1 MPLVLCNRSPAK
13 GVRVLRFAV
22 LAGLALA
29 ALAFVPDASADDV
42 TFGSPL
48 NDQANA
54 VPYQNGWDQ
63 TVFNT
68 SGPVGIAAPQPGLV
82 HQLKLRGHAADGKP
96 LDIKFRVIRPVGP
109 GQWKAISTPLTA
121 TLPTSDGV
129 HVYHV
134 PNPRSFRVAT
144 GDYVAVFQ
152 EGFGGA
158 GRRWQIF
165 SANNDWTTQKVATD
179 KNLPGIV
186 TGFNDGELS
195 PQHPVDQMGNSTV
208 MYPHVEVL
216 LQAVET
222 PDRCPGTDLPQQPC
236 QSKLYLGA
244 RVRKTRRAI
253 HYLWT
258 LRNGGP
264 HVADGLTLVVN
275 LPNGTGVVGLP
286 PGCTLN
292 PGPPEQVSCS
302 VGNLPAP
309 QNGKAVLRV
318 GFVAVPHKAM
328 RRFRAVGA
336 IVAPGVNDPQ
346 GGSHHV
352 KTISTSTRGT

>member
-1 MPLVLCNRSPAK
+1 M
-13 GVRVLRFAV
+13 LRFATLSGAAV
-22 LAGLALA
+22 AVLALA
-29 ALAFVPDASADDV
+29 PGAAAGDV

-48 NDQANA
+48 NDAANT

-82 HQLKLRGHAADGKP
+82 HQLKLRGYAADGKP
-96 LDIKFRVIRPVGP
+96 LGIKFRVIRPVGP

-129 HVYHV
+129 HVYDV
-134 PNPRSFRVAT
+134 ADPRSFRVAT

-179 KNLPGIV
+179 KNLPGIE

-195 PQHPVDQMGNSTV
+195 PQHPVDAEGNSTV
-208 MYPHVEVL
+208 SYPHAELL

-222 PDRCPGTDLPQQPC
+222 PDRCPGTDLPQQRC
-236 QSKLYLGA
+236 ESKLYLGA
-244 RVRKTRRAI
+244 RVRKSRHAI
-253 HYLWT
+253 HYVWT

-264 HVADGLTLVVN
+264 HIADGLTLVVN
-275 LPNGTGVVGLP
+275 LPTGTGVAGLP
-286 PGCTLN
+286 QECTLN
-292 PGPPEQVSCS
+292 PGPPVQVSCGM
-302 VGNLPAP
+302 GNLPAP
-309 QNGKAVLRV
+309 QDGKAVVQV
-318 GFVAVPHKAM
+318 GFVAVPHKAT
-328 RRFRAVGA
+328 RHFRAVGQ
-336 IVAPGVNDPQ
+336 IDAPGVHDPQ
-346 GGSHHV
+346 GGSHHL
-352 KTISTSTRGT
+352 KTISTSTRGM